1 MKKSII
7 ITVLLLACTTLF
19 AQEKKIME
27 FKERNHDFG
36 VVQEEIGKVT
46 YIFRFINTSLSP
58 LTLKNVKASC
68 GCTTPVWS
76 KAPVGPGEMG
86 EITVTYNTK
95 GRPGTF
101 QKSITIIGDAGNGEF
116 VDKIF
121 IRGQVM
127 PASDTELVPIK
138 TTYKTKNN

>member
-1 MKKSII
+1 MKRGLLIAISI
-7 ITVLLLACTTLF
+7 LMCTLMF
-19 AQEKKIME
+19 AQEKKVME

-36 VVQEEIGKVT
+36 TVREEVGKVT

-58 LTLKNVKASC
+58 LTLKSVKASC

-86 EITVTYNTK
+86 EITVSYNTK

-121 IRGQVM
+121 IKGQVL

-138 TTYKTKNN
+138 HKN

>member
-1 MKKSII
+1 MKKSIL
-7 ITVLLLACTTLF
+7 VALFLLLCTMMF
-19 AQEKKIME
+19 AQERKVME

-36 VVQEEIGKVT
+36 VVAEELGKVT

-58 LTLKNVKASC
+58 LTLKSVKASC
-68 GCTTPVWS
+68 GCTTPEWS

-101 QKSITIIGDAGNGEF
+101 QKSITIVGDAGAGEF

-127 PASDTELVPIK
+127 PAQSTELVPIK
-138 TTYKTKNN
+138 RK

>member
-1 MKKSII
+1 MKKSIL
-7 ITVLLLACTTLF
+7 VALSLLLCTMMF
-19 AQEKKIME
+19 AQERKVME
-27 FKERNHDFG
+27 FKERSHDFG
-36 VVQEEIGKVT
+36 TVAEELGKVT

-58 LTLKNVKASC
+58 LTLKSVKASC
-68 GCTTPVWS
+68 GCTTPEWS

-86 EITVTYNTK
+86 EIIVTYNTK

-101 QKSITIIGDAGNGEF
+101 QKSITIIGDAGAGEF

-127 PASDTELVPIK
+127 PAQSTELVPIK
-138 TTYKTKNN
+138 RK

>member
-1 MKKSII
+1 MKKSIL
-7 ITVLLLACTTLF
+7 VALSLLLCTMMF
-19 AQEKKIME
+19 AQERKVME

-36 VVQEEIGKVT
+36 TVAEELGKVT

-58 LTLKNVKASC
+58 LTLKSVKASC
-68 GCTTPVWS
+68 GCTTPEWS

-101 QKSITIIGDAGNGEF
+101 QKSITIIGDAGAGEF

-127 PASDTELVPIK
+127 PAQSTELVPIK
-138 TTYKTKNN
+138 RK